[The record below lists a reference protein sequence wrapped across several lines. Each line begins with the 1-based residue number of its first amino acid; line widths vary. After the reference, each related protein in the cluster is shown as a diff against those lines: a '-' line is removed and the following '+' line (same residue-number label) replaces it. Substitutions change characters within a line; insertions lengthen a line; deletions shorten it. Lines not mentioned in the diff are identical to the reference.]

1 MFFSLV
7 KHEKKML
14 EMIGRKLKR
23 HSVALNTVNFGE
35 EMQHKNL
42 MPYDSAQATL
52 ITSDSKSL
60 QLDLAEALLN

>member
-1 MFFSLV
+1 
-7 KHEKKML
+7 
-14 EMIGRKLKR
+14 MIGRKLKR

-52 ITSDSKSL
+52 IISDSKSL